1 MLTKKDHASYLM
13 YKVTDALGI
22 LIGLGVCAKGNDM
35 AQNPVNSAGEY
46 VKSTAMTG
54 NILIG
59 IGIILVVLFGVM
71 LYNLSTAKDEIEDDL
86 REEARIRKVMTDN
99 DLTGCNEDN
108 ENEESDESNNIDSD
122 E

>member
-1 MLTKKDHASYLM
+1 
-13 YKVTDALGI
+13 
-22 LIGLGVCAKGNDM
+22 
-35 AQNPVNSAGEY
+35 
-46 VKSTAMTG
+46 MTG